1 MSLGKRLSTLR
12 KQANMT
18 QSELGD
24 KLNISAQA
32 VSKWERNT
40 SEPDITTLRKLAGI
54 YGISVSEII
63 EPQKNSAEAASPA
76 TEVTSDGETSTNC
89 DVYLTEVS
97 HDKKVS
103 TLNYLMNMLGIGLAE
118 AMKIWDSR
126 PYLISGNE
134 TQEMA
139 EQISAYMSEVGATVV
154 SKPASGM
161 NVRRELKSLKTP
173 EAPKETHDMRRRFIV
188 ANLTAGIPGLLL
200 MILLFSISANFGDV
214 LLSLW
219 VGGGLYTFIFSM
231 WYPTLTRKLMTPVR
245 SLSFEGF
252 FGGIGSS
259 ILFLL
264 FLPWTV
270 LVALI
275 SPIDYALSL
284 KKRIERMKDEDDDD
298 DIFWVEA

>member
-1 MSLGKRLSTLR
+1 
-12 KQANMT
+12 MT
-18 QSELGD
+18 QTELGD
-24 KLNISAQA
+24 QLNVTAQA
-32 VSKWERNT
+32 VSKWECGT
-40 SEPDITTLRKLAGI
+40 SEPDISTLRKLAAI

-63 EPQKNSAEAASPA
+63 EPQKNLAEAASPA

-103 TLNYLMNMLGIGLAE
+103 TLNYLMNMLGIELTE

-154 SKPASGM
+154 VKPATGM

-173 EAPKETHDMRRRFIV
+173 KAPKETHDMRRRFIV

-200 MILLFSISANFGDV
+200 MILLFSISASFGDV
-214 LLSLW
+214 LLSIW
-219 VGGGLYTFIFSM
+219 IGGGLYTFIFSM

-264 FLPWTV
+264 FLPWTI

-284 KKRIERMKDEDDDD
+284 KKRIERMKDEDDED